1 LKFDLENNGGERQTR
16 YVTVRG
22 TRKDAE
28 RELTRLL
35 GAAHTGTLVEASK
48 VTVAEYLRGW
58 LDNAHGLAGKTAERY
73 RQLAEQQIIPHLGT
87 VPLQRLRPAHVEDW
101 HRLLLAS
108 GGKHGAALSAR
119 TVGHAHRVLHR
130 ALARAVKAEVVARNV
145 ASVISPPKID
155 EHEAEILTADLI
167 GPVIEALQGHWL
179 QPIGVLALATG
190 MRRGEILATPWSAVD
205 LDKASIQITRSLE
218 QTRAGIKFKLP
229 KTKTSRR
236 VVALPP
242 TAIEALR
249 NHRRQQLEMRLAL
262 GQGRPDGDTLVFSNI
277 EGAPIPPNNLSRDWA
292 RFVKARKLPAVS
304 FHALRHT
311 HVSALISAGVD
322 VLTVSRRIGHANA
335 AITLRVYGHLF
346 EQDDGRAVDAIETAL
361 RS

>member
-1 LKFDLENNGGERQTR
+1 
-16 YVTVRG
+16 
-22 TRKDAE
+22 
-28 RELTRLL
+28 
-35 GAAHTGTLVEASK
+35 
-48 VTVAEYLRGW
+48 
-58 LDNAHGLAGKTAERY
+58 
-73 RQLAEQQIIPHLGT
+73 
-87 VPLQRLRPAHVEDW
+87 
-101 HRLLLAS
+101 
-108 GGKHGAALSAR
+108 
-119 TVGHAHRVLHR
+119 
-130 ALARAVKAEVVARNV
+130 
-145 ASVISPPKID
+145 
-155 EHEAEILTADLI
+155 
-167 GPVIEALQGHWL
+167 
-179 QPIGVLALATG
+179 